1 MERYNKKEKE
11 GLAKAIES
19 LKKYRR
25 ADLIDDRGKNLLEN
39 LYTDLLPDDHILKKS
54 LHDNTT
60 FLIGRKGTGKST
72 IFLRIE
78 QEFRKKKGYMPC
90 YLDVKTL
97 FESSKSESVPVYMDK
112 IANEEFLGKYLVKRN
127 FLRKTLASIIL
138 EIDRKVDNILKKLLT
153 GTKSSNVKK
162 ELNKILEALENNEAL
177 KAIEVPCLQSV
188 NVQTKSDNS
197 SSDSYTTF
205 DGMKSSVSLD
215 KVPAFKLQGD
225 SNDTS
230 IESHSFGKS
239 IEKTYSE
246 ILLKVLQISD
256 FLIKI
261 KQELGKLGIKHLI
274 ILLDDFSEIPDDDMK
289 TFVDVI
295 LAPLN
300 NWSDE
305 FVKFKIAAYPG
316 RVYYGSIDVGK
327 IDVIN
332 LDFYNLYSEFDRD
345 KMEEGA
351 VNFTQRLL
359 TKRVNY
365 FCNGDIS
372 TFFDVKPQYQMVDY
386 YQLLFSVSMNVPRV
400 MGYILS
406 FCYDSKILY
415 DKPISKIDIEKAAEK
430 YYETKVYPFF
440 TEMTYSMMSINSKI
454 NYLQLK
460 ELLDNII
467 VKMLDIKKKIV
478 SGVYTS
484 GAYVISSPYS
494 SHFYVKEIYNK
505 YLETLELNFFISKYT
520 EQSDRDGD
528 KVSIYCLNYG
538 LCQKNNLLWGKPQG
552 GKYRKYFIQRP
563 FNMSIVMNEFLM
575 VGQSIYCTKCGTTFI
590 QDQLPFLEFSHFK
603 CNRCGGLVVKSS
615 MLTESIKNELKKF
628 QDEELLPQTETRV
641 LLFLCNQQ
649 KALYARDIAEELD
662 MSSQSI
668 AQICKRLDTDYG
680 YIRRSRQGSDKYL
693 YSATKKAQIF
703 YSQET

>member
-1 MERYNKKEKE
+1 MERYNTNDKE
-11 GLAKAIES
+11 GLVKAIES

-25 ADLIDDRGKNLLEN
+25 ADLIDDKGKNLLEN

-54 LHDNTT
+54 LQDNTT

-97 FESSKSESVPVYMDK
+97 FESSRSESVPEYIDRITDK
-112 IANEEFLGKYLVKRN
+112 EFLEKYSVKRN
-127 FLRKTLASIIL
+127 FLRKTLTTIIH
-138 EIDRKVDNILKKLLT
+138 EVDKKVDTILKKLLS
-153 GTKSSNVKK
+153 GKKSSNVKE
-162 ELNKILEALENNEAL
+162 ELKKILDALESNEAL
-177 KAIEVPCLQSV
+177 KSIEIPCLQQV
-188 NVQTKSDNS
+188 NVQTKSDKMV
-197 SSDSYTTF
+197 SDSYTLS
-205 DGMKSSVSLD
+205 DGMESSVSLD
-215 KVPAFKLQGD
+215 KIPTIKLQGNSGET
-225 SNDTS
+225 SN
-230 IESHSFGKS
+230 ESHSMGTI

-256 FLIKI
+256 FLLNI
-261 KQELGKLGIKHLI
+261 KQELGKIGIKHLV

-305 FVKFKIAAYPG
+305 FIKFKVAAYPG

-359 TKRVNY
+359 EKRVKY
-365 FCNGDIS
+365 FCKGDIS
-372 TFFDVKPQYQMVDY
+372 TFFDVKPQYQMSDY

-460 ELLDNII
+460 ELLDNMI
-467 VKMLDIKKKIV
+467 VKMQDIKKKIT
-478 SGVYTS
+478 SGIYTS
-484 GAYVISSPYS
+484 GAYLQAIPYS

-520 EQSDRDGD
+520 EQSDRDGE

-538 LCQKNNLLWGKPQG
+538 LCQKKNLPWGKPQG

-563 FNMSIVMNEFLM
+563 FNMSVVLNEFLM
-575 VGQSIYCTKCGTTFI
+575 QGQAIYCTKCGATFT
-590 QDQLPFLEFSHFK
+590 QEQLPLLEFSHFK
-603 CNRCGGLVVKSS
+603 CNRCQGQVVKTS

-628 QDEELLPQTETRV
+628 QNEELLPQTETRV
-641 LLFLCNQQ
+641 LLFLCNQNI
-649 KALYARDIAEELD
+649 ALYAKDIAEELD
-662 MSSQSI
+662 MSSQSV

-680 YIRRSRQGSDKYL
+680 YIYRARQGTDKYM
-693 YSATKKAQIF
+693 YSATEKARGF
-703 YSQET
+703 YV